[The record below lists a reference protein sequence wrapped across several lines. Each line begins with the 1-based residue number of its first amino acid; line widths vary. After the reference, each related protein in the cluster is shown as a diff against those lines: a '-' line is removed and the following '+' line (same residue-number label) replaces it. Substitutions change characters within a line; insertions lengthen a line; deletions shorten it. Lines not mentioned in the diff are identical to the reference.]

1 MTPRIFTT
9 LSVLALAAVAGGC
22 SADGNTALSTA
33 SVAADKTAQAQK
45 VDPACVALSSQID
58 SLRNEGAVERLEKAA
73 AGKSSSV
80 QVKRSSLATQ
90 AELNKAYADFQAKC
104 GPKIPAA
111 QTAQAATPTAAQ
123 VAPVTAA
130 ANTAKS
136 DQVTAAAT
144 AAAQT
149 AVQTAPKN

>member
-22 SADGNTALSTA
+22 AADGSSALSTA
-33 SVAADKTAQAQK
+33 SVASDKTAQAQRI
-45 VDPACVALSSQID
+45 DPACVSLSNQIET
-58 SLRNEGAVERLEKAA
+58 LRTEGAVERLEKAA

-80 QVKRSSLATQ
+80 QVKRSSLAKQ

-104 GPKIPAA
+104 GPKIPGA
-111 QTAQAATPTAAQ
+111 QTAQATVPAVNQ
-123 VAPVTAA
+123 VAPVAA
-130 ANTAKS
+130 AATTTKS
-136 DQVTAAAT
+136 DQVKAAAT

-149 AVQTAPKN
+149 AVQTTPKN